1 MTTLL
6 TEMELE
12 VLHDDRDVVIRD
24 GIYNNA
30 IRLRPAQVLTAATSL
45 LDMAE
50 GLRCGIWRKIQPA
63 LRTPALNGRPAST
76 DETFEQVARDFSV
89 GTAEGEGAGD
99 LVLEQWTTAAG
110 EPGEPATL
118 ARIFMT
124 PGQSPRVVEAM
135 LEALRFIAT
144 LRTYTAAVEGLQT
157 ALDERRDDGRARPE
171 MKKLSAGAVHW
182 LGSLLRARRQASEAD
197 IRSMQLLNEKC
208 RLERQLRE
216 AEAKLPSSK
225 PRRRRRSK

>member
-1 MTTLL
+1 MRTLL

-24 GIYNNA
+24 GAYNNE
-30 IRLRPAQVLTAATSL
+30 IRLRPGQVLTAATTL
-45 LDMAE
+45 LDMAA
-50 GLRCGIWRKIQPA
+50 GLRCGIWRKIRSALLAPPWAGQPA
-63 LRTPALNGRPAST
+63 SP
-76 DETFEQVARDFSV
+76 DKTFEQVSWDFSV
-89 GTAEGEGAGD
+89 GTAEGDGAGD

-110 EPGEPATL
+110 EPGEAATL
-118 ARIFMT
+118 ARIYMT

-144 LRTYTAAVEGLQT
+144 HQTYTNAVQGLKK
-157 ALDERRDDGRARPE
+157 ALDERSPE
-171 MKKLSAGAVHW
+171 LSAETVRRLAV
-182 LGSLLRARRQASEAD
+182 LLRAKRQAREAD
-197 IRSMQLLNEKC
+197 MRSMQLLNEKC